1 MVLGSMLFGH
11 VLYLMALQQDAKGSL
26 HLGGRLIAPQNDE
39 IDTTRQIIF
48 GNQKTR
54 PIFPRSFKCSLSRV
68 KSNIGMQNSQLIA
81 DDRSITTDTTKTSSL
96 MRTKVIIRMQSESCG
111 NSETTQ
117 CHKSKPLYRLLSNVA
132 QTGDVS
138 CLIDSLSD
146 PLHELGQL
154 LIPHLAI
161 FNSSS
166 LGSA

>member
-96 MRTKVIIRMQSESCG
+96 MRTKVIMRMQSESCG
-111 NSETTQ
+111 NSAKTQ
-117 CHKSKPLYRLLSNVA
+117 HHKSKPLKRLLSNVT
-132 QTGDVS
+132 QMGDVS

-161 FNSSS
+161 FDSSS
-166 LGSA
+166 PGSA